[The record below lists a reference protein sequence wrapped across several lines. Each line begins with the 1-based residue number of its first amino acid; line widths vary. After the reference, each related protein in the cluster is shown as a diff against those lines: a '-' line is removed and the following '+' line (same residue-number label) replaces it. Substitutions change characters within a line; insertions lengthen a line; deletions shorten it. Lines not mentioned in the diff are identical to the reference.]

1 MSYYVLAFLIGVV
14 AGLRALTPVAAVSW
28 AAWLGRLHLGN
39 TWLAFLGYS
48 ATPYIISLLA
58 ILEIINDKLPKTPS
72 RKTPPQFITRIV
84 TGALSG
90 AAFGAAGQGLIG
102 GLLLGAIGA
111 VAGTLAGAELRARLA
126 KAFGGKDLPAALI
139 EDAIAI
145 VGAILLVCQFR

>member
-28 AAWLGRLHLGN
+28 AARLGRLHLEN
-39 TWLAFLGYS
+39 TWPAFLGYA

-58 ILEIINDKLPKTPS
+58 IFELVNDKLPKTPS
-72 RKTPPQFITRIV
+72 RKTPPQFIARII

-90 AAFGAAGQGLIG
+90 GALGAAGQALIG
-102 GLLLGAIGA
+102 GLLLGAVGA
-111 VAGTLAGAELRARLA
+111 VAGTLAGSELRARLA
-126 KAFGGKDLPAALI
+126 KAFGGNDLPAALI

-145 VGAILLVCQFR
+145 IGAVILVCQF

>member
-28 AAWLGRLHLGN
+28 AARLGRLHLEN
-39 TWLAFLGYS
+39 TWPAFLGYA

-58 ILEIINDKLPKTPS
+58 IFELVNDKLPKTPS
-72 RKTPPQFITRIV
+72 RKTPPQFIARII

-90 AAFGAAGQGLIG
+90 AALGAAGQALIG
-102 GLLLGAIGA
+102 GLLLGAVGA
-111 VAGTLAGAELRARLA
+111 VAGTLAGSELRARLA
-126 KAFGGKDLPAALI
+126 KAFRGKDLPAALI

-145 VGAILLVCQFR
+145 IGAVILVCQF

>member
-1 MSYYVLAFLIGVV
+1 MSYYALAFLIGVV
-14 AGLRALTPVAAVSW
+14 AGLRALTPIAAVSW
-28 AAWLGRLHLGN
+28 AARLGRLHLEN

-58 ILEIINDKLPKTPS
+58 ILELVNDKLPKTPS
-72 RKTPPQFITRIV
+72 RKAPPQFITRVV
-84 TGALSG
+84 TGAFSG
-90 AAFGAAGQGLIG
+90 AALGAAGQALIG

-111 VAGTLAGAELRARLA
+111 VAGTLAGSVMRARLA

-145 VGAILLVCQFR
+145 VGAILLVCRF